1 MHGDHSTRY
10 FRMVEGS
17 GFKNG
22 MKLPSVSGNSLCGF
36 PYEENAQLKECHCGT
51 SVKLKSTQCI
61 SVTVLLL
68 RRN

>member
-10 FRMVEGS
+10 FRMVEDS

-22 MKLPSVSGNSLCGF
+22 MKLPRVSGNSLCGF

-51 SVKLKSTQCI
+51 SVKLVHFRYCFAFEKKLAS
-61 SVTVLLL
+61 
-68 RRN
+68 